1 MCECKFEI
9 IPGNDLKDIVLN
21 KSNPEMH
28 KYLKTFMPEVIAA
41 IQQGKNIPIDG
52 FSDEMLGKMN
62 LVHIAH

>member
-1 MCECKFEI
+1 
-9 IPGNDLKDIVLN
+9 
-21 KSNPEMH
+21 MH